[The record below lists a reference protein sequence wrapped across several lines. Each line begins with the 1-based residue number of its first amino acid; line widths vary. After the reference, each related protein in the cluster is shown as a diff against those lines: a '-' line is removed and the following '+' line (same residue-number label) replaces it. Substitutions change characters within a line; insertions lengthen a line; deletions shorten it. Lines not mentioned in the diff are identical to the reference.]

1 MSPRP
6 PPASPSPVKGDKADE
21 SWEVPGQEGEISLV
35 ASSQASFE
43 HSRLSE
49 GNSGE
54 AEEDSREVSW
64 NGQVEVHSSP
74 LGLSHPELYPDSQEL
89 DEVSLQSERVDTAN
103 TIGLQRNGEE
113 LPSMELYMSKDVS
126 NLLDEKFASPSDN
139 TSFSVSEFSRSN
151 YPSSRF
157 AHGQDTPRPAAMPVE
172 DSFAVSASHSSLD
185 RSNPTVRHALSPVR
199 NDASEFVNVAPETPK
214 SEGKPSSRSI
224 FADMSA
230 EQADLS
236 WPLNRGQL
244 TSPDSAASGEDTAF
258 HSALFAD
265 ISPSKPLNVPSS
277 LNDLE
282 LSFGLAKATQ
292 GTPPGQSN
300 LISLPSA
307 SPMAPSPFLPRRSL
321 SVTPGAAGN
330 SSIGNVTQ
338 FFDCDSP
345 TPSTNALSLST
356 SKVAPLVRSMSA
368 STSRSPLGALVQ
380 PTRALFE
387 AHSAHT
393 AALVSELELY
403 RSLVQK
409 LQGEVSERDSV
420 LADLNLRVIEGEM
433 TRVKLSEMEQEIR
446 SLKSASNGNE
456 DERSLGKGDGDSFL
470 LSKMRKS
477 LSPSTAQK
485 TVEMGDRTTV
495 AEASNRDMEIRLAK
509 ALSEQESLKTEL
521 DKEIEARTELQQEL
535 VQSRA
540 TVRRLED
547 AEKERGVVGQLDRQS
562 SRVEEELRTQLEL
575 VSKRERS
582 LHANLAQVES
592 QLEQAQQQSTEQ
604 QSKISTLEEQ
614 ARQAQQWR
622 DEAQQASVRANEL
635 EGQVEDFESQV
646 DEFERQLNS
655 VNDQRNMLERAVR
668 DLRTVQQADEAELGR
683 LASEVDSAERAR
695 ESDAEANEGVVLG
708 LRRELEE
715 EREGRQEAERLI
727 EQLQTQCEDLISKG
741 HEVGRL

>member
-1 MSPRP
+1 
-6 PPASPSPVKGDKADE
+6 
-21 SWEVPGQEGEISLV
+21 
-35 ASSQASFE
+35 
-43 HSRLSE
+43 
-49 GNSGE
+49 
-54 AEEDSREVSW
+54 
-64 NGQVEVHSSP
+64 
-74 LGLSHPELYPDSQEL
+74 
-89 DEVSLQSERVDTAN
+89 
-103 TIGLQRNGEE
+103 
-113 LPSMELYMSKDVS
+113 
-126 NLLDEKFASPSDN
+126 
-139 TSFSVSEFSRSN
+139 
-151 YPSSRF
+151 
-157 AHGQDTPRPAAMPVE
+157 
-172 DSFAVSASHSSLD
+172 
-185 RSNPTVRHALSPVR
+185 
-199 NDASEFVNVAPETPK
+199 
-214 SEGKPSSRSI
+214 
-224 FADMSA
+224 
-230 EQADLS
+230 
-236 WPLNRGQL
+236 
-244 TSPDSAASGEDTAF
+244 
-258 HSALFAD
+258 
-265 ISPSKPLNVPSS
+265 
-277 LNDLE
+277 
-282 LSFGLAKATQ
+282 
-292 GTPPGQSN
+292 
-300 LISLPSA
+300 
-307 SPMAPSPFLPRRSL
+307 
-321 SVTPGAAGN
+321 
-330 SSIGNVTQ
+330 
-338 FFDCDSP
+338 
-345 TPSTNALSLST
+345 
-356 SKVAPLVRSMSA
+356 
-368 STSRSPLGALVQ
+368 
-380 PTRALFE
+380 
-387 AHSAHT
+387 
-393 AALVSELELY
+393 
-403 RSLVQK
+403 VQK

-456 DERSLGKGDGDSFL
+456 DERSSGKGDGDSFL

-547 AEKERGVVGQLDRQS
+547 AEKERGVVGQLDRQR

-708 LRRELEE
+708 LRRGLEE